1 MKIKSVSLVLAF
13 AVFGSGVI
21 LADTINSV
29 SCSTPAAAL
38 VTGSSSC
45 SASYYGYANASS
57 VSSVTLP
64 AAAGQA
70 LQIDS
75 NASGTALLPGVRGI
89 GAFST
94 ADASS
99 DVTINLDT
107 TGPVR
112 NGYLELNFLQNSWTA
127 PQFGSI
133 SELLTIG
140 TYSVSPNGQN
150 LSVFIPLQLGTAFG
164 FHFLDNL
171 TVNGDA
177 ATGAA
182 SGAIGADISLL
193 AFEADQTTAVQLFD
207 PPSSIV
213 ATPEPASF
221 GMMALGVLAV
231 ASLLRRSH

>member
-1 MKIKSVSLVLAF
+1 M
-13 AVFGSGVI
+13 
-21 LADTINSV
+21 
-29 SCSTPAAAL
+29 
-38 VTGSSSC
+38 TGSASC

-57 VSSVTLP
+57 LSSVTLP

-70 LQIDS
+70 LEIDS
-75 NASGTALLPGVRGI
+75 AASATALLPGVRGI

-94 ADASS
+94 AQASGN
-99 DVTINLDT
+99 VAINLDT

-127 PQFGSI
+127 PGFGSI

-140 TYSVSPNGQN
+140 TYSVSPDGQD
-150 LSVFIPLQLGTAFG
+150 LSVFIPIQLGTDFA
-164 FHFLDNL
+164 LDFADSL

-182 SGAIGADISLL
+182 SGAIGAGISLL

-207 PPSSIV
+207 PPSSV
-213 ATPEPASF
+213 TATPEPASL
-221 GMMALGVLAV
+221 GMMALGILAV
-231 ASLLRRSH
+231 AGLMRRR